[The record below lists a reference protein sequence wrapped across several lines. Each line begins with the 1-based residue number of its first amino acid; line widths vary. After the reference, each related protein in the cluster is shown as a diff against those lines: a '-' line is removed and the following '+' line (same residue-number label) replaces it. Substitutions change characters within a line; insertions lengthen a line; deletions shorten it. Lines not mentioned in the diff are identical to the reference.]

1 MAGTSWLP
9 LTLQDLRQFCESWLS
24 TITPVP
30 ANFGLAASDVTLLTA
45 QLTNYQTALAT
56 SEEPSTRTSPAVA
69 ATRTAKAVLINTMRS
84 QHRKVMAANLSD
96 ERLEQLGLQPRNMP
110 TPIPAPAMK
119 PTINIVSR
127 DENTVRIKFTDPTDP
142 NRRGRPPGVDGVA
155 VFSFIGDEAP
165 TTEAGWKFEGNTTR
179 MSISVVFPA
188 TVEPG
193 SKVWLTAFFF
203 NPRAL
208 SGPAATPV
216 STYLPGGA
224 AMAA

>member
-1 MAGTSWLP
+1 MGKSWLP
-9 LTLQDLRQFCESWLS
+9 LKDQDLRAFCEAFLA
-24 TITPVP
+24 TITPAP
-30 ANFGLAASDVTLLTA
+30 TTYGLAASDVTLLDGQVTD
-45 QLTNYQTALAT
+45 YSDKLAAAV
-56 SEEPSTRTSPAVA
+56 EPSTRTRVSVA
-69 ATRTAKAVLINTMRS
+69 AKQMSRRTLMATMRNLYK
-84 QHRKVMAANLSD
+84 KVIAANLTD
-96 ERLEQLGLQPRNMP
+96 DKLEALGLPLRDVQP

-127 DENTVRIKFTDPTDP
+127 DENTVKIKLTDPTDP

-155 VFSFIGDEAP
+155 IFSFIGDEAP

-179 MSISVVFPA
+179 MSIDVVFPA

-193 SKVWLTAFFF
+193 SKVWLTAFYF
-203 NPRAL
+203 NPRAM

-216 STYLPGGA
+216 STFLPGGA

>member
-1 MAGTSWLP
+1 MGKSWLP
-9 LTLQDLRQFCESWLS
+9 LKDQDLRAFCEAFLA

-30 ANFGLAASDVTLLTA
+30 TTYGLAASDVTLLDGQVTD
-45 QLTNYQTALAT
+45 YSDKLAAAV
-56 SEEPSTRTSPAVA
+56 EPSTRTRVSVA
-69 ATRTAKAVLINTMRS
+69 AKQMSRRTLMATMRNLYK
-84 QHRKVMAANLSD
+84 KVIAANLAD
-96 ERLEQLGLQPRNMP
+96 DKLEALGLPLRDVQP

-127 DENTVRIKFTDPTDP
+127 DENTVRVKFTDPTDP

-155 VFSFIGDEAP
+155 IFSFIGDEAP

-179 MSISVVFPA
+179 MKIDVVFPA
-188 TVEPG
+188 SVTPG

-203 NPRAL
+203 NPRAM

-216 STYLPGGA
+216 
-224 AMAA
+224 